1 MEFTYFIGIDVSK
14 NELDF
19 AVMHGKNLLF
29 HREIANDA
37 KTISAFIMELKKMPG
52 FKLSEALFCM
62 EHTGIYN
69 NILMSQLYKNGS
81 NCWLEPASQI
91 KNSMGN
97 VRGKNDKVDA
107 MRIAEYA
114 YKNREYVRL
123 WQPKRDVVKQL
134 AHLVAVRTR
143 LIAAHKMLKTPLS
156 EGAGFVDRDIQKQ
169 ARLLCRKAIA
179 SIGESLKNTEKAIA
193 ETIASD
199 KELSRLFGI
208 ISSVHS
214 IGTVTAVQIIITTN
228 EFKDI
233 SDPKKFACYSG
244 VAPFVKES
252 GIYRGKGRVSHM
264 ANKTMKTLLHMS
276 ALSAISRDGEMKAY
290 FERKVKQEKKNKM
303 LVINAVRNKL
313 IMRVFACVTHN
324 RKYEKDFVRRVA

>member
-1 MEFTYFIGIDVSK
+1 
-14 NELDF
+14 
-19 AVMHGKNLLF
+19 
-29 HREIANDA
+29 
-37 KTISAFIMELKKMPG
+37 
-52 FKLSEALFCM
+52 
-62 EHTGIYN
+62 
-69 NILMSQLYKNGS
+69 
-81 NCWLEPASQI
+81 
-91 KNSMGN
+91 MGN

-143 LIAAHKMLKTPLS
+143 LIAGHKMLKTPLS
-156 EGAGFVDRDIQKQ
+156 ECAGFVDRDIQKQ

-179 SIGESLKNTEKAIA
+179 SIGESLKNTEKSIA

-276 ALSAISRDGEMKAY
+276 ALSA
-290 FERKVKQEKKNKM
+290 
-303 LVINAVRNKL
+303 
-313 IMRVFACVTHN
+313 
-324 RKYEKDFVRRVA
+324 